1 MHTISREGKKG
12 GGDYGSKVNAANG
25 YHPSS
30 LSDSTLYNL
39 PFPRNYVPKYYPS
52 YTYAPNVYLQKEPLR
67 YVPNWARGKRRP

>member
-1 MHTISREGKKG
+1 MLLCIIFAPKMHTISKEGKKSIS
-12 GGDYGSKVNAANG
+12 DYGVKHNPTPG
-25 YHPSS
+25 YHAST

-67 YVPNWARGKRRP
+67 